1 MSNRG
6 KLRRKVVLP
15 VTVIRANGEERQLV
29 HTLDITETS
38 ARLGGLSMMLDPGE
52 TIELQ
57 RGAVKAKFQV
67 HWMGESTSMLAG
79 QAGIC
84 GVDPGKSIWG
94 IQLPADQPDIA
105 IDAPQVR
112 VGEKARASG
121 QNPVY
126 ECSGVIMLRIPGSNY
141 PIRVHLKNIHVAGL
155 YVEALT
161 TLPLNTL
168 VTIEGNVEGIQFEL
182 AGVVGSSVAKVGM
195 DIAFHKISP
204 ENNRKV
210 LLVLQK
216 LKQKAWDT
224 EDVSFSLPSSHAS
237 KILQLVP
244 QAEKENSCRA
254 FLKACQTLSNELD
267 RGTATQSE
275 SEFAELRNAFQE
287 LYGKLFT
294 IEVQEHEYLVV
305 GEPGI

>member
-38 ARLGGLSMMLDPGE
+38 ARIGGLSMMLDPGE
-52 TIELQ
+52 VIELQ
-57 RGAVKAKFQV
+57 RGAIKAKFQV

-79 QAGIC
+79 QAGIR
-84 GVDPGKSIWG
+84 GVDPGRSIWG
-94 IQLPADQPDIA
+94 IQLPADQPDFVG
-105 IDAPQVR
+105 DTVGLR
-112 VGEKARASG
+112 VGAKARPGA
-121 QNPVY
+121 QNPRY
-126 ECSGVIMLRIPGSNY
+126 DCSGVIMLRTPGSNY

-155 YVEALT
+155 YVETLT

-168 VTIEGNVEGIQFEL
+168 VTIEANIEGVQFEL
-182 AGVVGSSVAKVGM
+182 AGVVGSNVAKVGM
-195 DIAFHKISP
+195 DIAFHKISL
-204 ENNRKV
+204 ENNRKI

-216 LKQKAWDT
+216 LKQKAWDA

-237 KILQLVP
+237 KILQFAP
-244 QAEKENSCRA
+244 QAEKENSCHT
-254 FLKACQTLSNELD
+254 FLKACQALSAELD
-267 RGTATQSE
+267 HGTAAQSE
-275 SEFAELRNAFQE
+275 AEFRELRKAFQD

-294 IEVQEHEYLVV
+294 VEVEEREYLLVS
-305 GEPGI
+305 EQGI